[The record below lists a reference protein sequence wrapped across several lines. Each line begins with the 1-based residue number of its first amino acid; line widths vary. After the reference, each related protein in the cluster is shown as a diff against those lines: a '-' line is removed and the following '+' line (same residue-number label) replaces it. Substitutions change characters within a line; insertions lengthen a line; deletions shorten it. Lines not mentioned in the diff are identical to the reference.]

1 MLKRIVTTLACLMSL
16 SSPVW
21 AQDLTCPHEQKL
33 ASCAEGLI
41 WDSKTSTCV
50 EQVMG

>member
-1 MLKRIVTTLACLMSL
+1 MLKRSFTALACLMSL

-21 AQDLTCPHEQKL
+21 AQDRTCPHEQKL
-33 ASCAEGLI
+33 ASCAEGLV
-41 WDSKTSTCV
+41 WDSKIGTCV